1 MDFLSNI
8 VSSNFGNGLLQAGT
22 AMASGK
28 SAGDVAKH
36 VVTRNQTRRLEEYFM
51 QAAEAYS
58 SGYSTFFAFS
68 AARFG
73 VAAIVA
79 LVAWT
84 TMYLV
89 VQKRNRNLNLNRNL
103 DEEVDQPSKATA
115 IAGSAAFFSAF
126 FSVLVFDVVRRQRT
140 LSNFTG
146 TNMFMQ
152 YTMFFCVPMGLF
164 SAGLTLASPLDL
176 QQSVAA
182 AAVIAVAVVVVAKK
196 LYFVFMENDLEREVF
211 TQIANALDACP
222 GPGKA
227 GCNHKHAG
235 YLDAFANMVKPYL
248 DQINYII
255 PDPLNAAEVARDI
268 ASRQVFDTLRN
279 QA

>member
-8 VSSNFGNGLLQAGT
+8 VTSNVGNGLLQAGT

-36 VVTRNQTRRLEEYFM
+36 MVTRNQTRRLEKYFM
-51 QAAEAYS
+51 QAAEAYT
-58 SGYSTFFAFS
+58 SGYSTFFALS
-68 AARFG
+68 KAKFG

-79 LVAWT
+79 LVVWT
-84 TMYLV
+84 TTYLV
-89 VQKRNRNLNLNRNL
+89 VQKRNRNENENENGKLRN
-103 DEEVDQPSKATA
+103 PSKATA
-115 IAGSAAFFSAF
+115 IAGGAAFFAAF
-126 FSVLVFDVVRRQRT
+126 LLVLMVDVFRRQRT
-140 LSNFTG
+140 LYNFTG
-146 TNMFMQ
+146 TNMFVQ
-152 YTMFFCVPMGLF
+152 YAMFFCVPLGLF
-164 SAGLTLASPLDL
+164 SSGLTLASPLDL

-182 AAVIAVAVVVVAKK
+182 AAVIAVAVVVLAKI

-248 DQINYII
+248 DQINYIL
-255 PDPLNAAEVARDI
+255 PDPLIAAEVARDI
-268 ASRQVFDTLRN
+268 ASRQIFDTLRN
-279 QA
+279 QV

>member
-8 VSSNFGNGLLQAGT
+8 VSSNFSNDLLQAGT

-36 VVTRNQTRRLEEYFM
+36 AVTRNQTRRLEEYFM
-51 QAAEAYS
+51 KAAEAYS
-58 SGYSTFFAFS
+58 SGYSTFFALS
-68 AARFG
+68 TEKFG
-73 VAAIVA
+73 VAGIVA
-79 LVAWT
+79 LAVWT

-89 VQKRNRNLNLNRNL
+89 VQRRNRNRNL
-103 DEEVDQPSKATA
+103 DELVDQPSKATA
-115 IAGSAAFFSAF
+115 IAGSAAFFAAF
-126 FSVLVFDVVRRQRT
+126 FSVLMFDVVRRQRT

-152 YTMFFCVPMGLF
+152 YAMFFCVPMGLF

-182 AAVIAVAVVVVAKK
+182 AAVLAIAVVVIAKK

-227 GCNHKHAG
+227 GCNHKHSG

-248 DQINYII
+248 DQINYIL
-255 PDPLNAAEVARDI
+255 PDPLIAAEVARDI
-268 ASRQVFDTLRN
+268 ASRQIFDTLRN
-279 QA
+279 QV